1 MRRLVVTENI
11 SLDGVLDGDFYLRAG
26 EDEHSTDVD
35 DALRQQRER
44 ADALLLGRRTFE
56 AFRGFW
62 PMQGDNPSGTSEY
75 LNRIAKHVV
84 STKLPTGD
92 GADLGW
98 ENSSVLR
105 GLDGVRALKEQ
116 PGADIVCTGSV
127 TLVHSLLDAGL
138 VDELRLFT
146 YPVVVAEGRRLFR
159 DGARPADL
167 RLVEARQFRSGVVL
181 LRYASTS
188 RMTAG
193 E

>member
-26 EDEHSTDVD
+26 EDDGATDVD
-35 DALRQQRER
+35 DALRQQRDR
-44 ADALLLGRRTFE
+44 ADSLLLGRRTFE

-62 PMQGDNPSGTSEY
+62 PKQVDNPSGTSEY
-75 LNRIAKHVV
+75 LNRVRKHVV
-84 STKLPTGD
+84 STKLPVDD

-98 ENSSVLR
+98 DNSTVLR
-105 GLDGVRALKEQ
+105 GLDGVRELKEQ
-116 PGADIVCTGSV
+116 PGRDIVCTGSV
-127 TLVHSLLDAGL
+127 SLVHSLLDAGL

-159 DGARPADL
+159 DGATPADL

-181 LRYASTS
+181 LRYDSTS
-188 RMTAG
+188 RTTAG

>member
-1 MRRLVVTENI
+1 VVTENI

-26 EDEHSTDVD
+26 EDAEATDLD

-62 PMQGDNPSGTSEY
+62 PEQVDNPSGTSEY
-75 LNRIAKHVV
+75 LNRVRKHVV
-84 STKLPTGD
+84 STKLSTAAD
-92 GADLGW
+92 VDLGW
-98 ENSSVLR
+98 ENSSVVR
-105 GLDGVRALKEQ
+105 GLDGVRELKEQ
-116 PGADIVCTGSV
+116 PGRDIVCTGSV
-127 TLVHSLLDAGL
+127 SLVHSLLDADL

-159 DGARPADL
+159 DGARPAAL
-167 RLVEARQFRSGVVL
+167 RLVESRMFRSGVVL

-188 RMTAG
+188 RTTAG

>member
-26 EDEHSTDVD
+26 EDSERTDVD

-62 PMQGDNPSGTSEY
+62 PQQVDNPSGTRQY
-75 LNRIAKHVV
+75 LNQVRKHVV
-84 STKLPTGD
+84 STKLPTAE

-98 ENSSVLR
+98 ENSSVVR
-105 GLDGVRALKEQ
+105 GLDDVRALKEQ

-127 TLVHSLLDAGL
+127 SLVHSLLDADL

-146 YPVVVAEGRRLFR
+146 HPVVVAEGRRLFR
-159 DGARPADL
+159 DGARPAAL
-167 RLVEARQFRSGVVL
+167 RLVESRTFRSGVVL
-181 LRYASTS
+181 LRYASMS